1 MFAVEEN
8 PACWL
13 IFCTVCVSVLSAQK
27 KTSGESSRS
36 QPILCVLHLC
46 EHDPLIFFTSANPA
60 KRPVGFRLLGLLHHR
75 GRVLCDL
82 LSAPTM
88 PFFRMPAVMLRPVA
102 LGPGEPGYEDW
113 KKAARAKFNAYD
125 YDKNGW
131 LTDEEAIDLAV
142 DLYATLHKTANLK
155 SAEAREITA
164 KLLMRLGHVDEKIV
178 FAEFLLWFRT
188 AVDKIYRID
197 AAHGCVNPSEK
208 QVSVP
213 MSAGLCACACPYS
226 APRSSQSLLFRPDV

>member
-1 MFAVEEN
+1 M
-8 PACWL
+8 
-13 IFCTVCVSVLSAQK
+13 
-27 KTSGESSRS
+27 
-36 QPILCVLHLC
+36 
-46 EHDPLIFFTSANPA
+46 IFFTSANPA
-60 KRPVGFRLLGLLHHR
+60 KRPVGFRLLGLLHQR